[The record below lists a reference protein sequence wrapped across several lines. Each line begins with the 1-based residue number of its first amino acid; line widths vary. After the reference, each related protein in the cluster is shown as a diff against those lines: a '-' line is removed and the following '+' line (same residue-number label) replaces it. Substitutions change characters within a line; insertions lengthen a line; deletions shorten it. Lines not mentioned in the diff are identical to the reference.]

1 MCACPTEIVALT
13 WCSATVRVRGEG
25 LGIEPGDDEGAVADF
40 LDFAHNS
47 AGEIVRVECTEFNS
61 PGKWPVVARFVVETR
76 PDDGAVE
83 IVHWRVERVRQG

>member
-1 MCACPTEIVALT
+1 MRYNITPETQVYA
-13 WCSATVRVRGEG
+13 
-25 LGIEPGDDEGAVADF
+25 
-40 LDFAHNS
+40 
-47 AGEIVRVECTEFNS
+47 RVECTEFNS